1 MVQDKEKEKEKSR
14 FSLPFIGITS
24 PFFAQS
30 ARVPSSGS
38 ISGSSINST
47 DETDHDDRPLTPPPA
62 LGGCTAKKP
71 ESPHRIPSFEFE
83 EISLQAVEQP
93 VFSTARVASPVKVSA
108 SKVAN
113 TGASTTSTRSTS
125 TEATTVPQAGRDQ
138 STSATQLTEASTL
151 SPSKPNLSTSP
162 LASRSPVAST
172 LRGDFEPKATTPAK
186 EISSTSDS
194 TTTRIRQRISRE
206 MVRETIN
213 QRLADGSISRRG
225 STQALV
231 SVSAHYADLAPRP
244 PRPTSIA
251 LPIRAQSTDPSAIFA
266 NRDKVLPPPPSQR
279 GVPMIKAHTTD
290 ANPRRAS
297 GVTFD
302 LPPEG
307 SRPSF
312 RPRSQTQSA
321 HEVLKANER
330 DGVINE
336 PKSALDKIIGDEP
349 LAASSNGSTSS
360 ASTAILK
367 PVLPVPPPKTVQFP
381 MKPRVSETLELAS
394 TSTTSGTTDKGTAR
408 AESVTVKSHNKDGR
422 VASNVSVGS
431 TNSRRS
437 RRSMSMGDAPDPDVV
452 GIDLIFA

>member
-1 MVQDKEKEKEKSR
+1 
-14 FSLPFIGITS
+14 
-24 PFFAQS
+24 
-30 ARVPSSGS
+30 
-38 ISGSSINST
+38 
-47 DETDHDDRPLTPPPA
+47 
-62 LGGCTAKKP
+62 
-71 ESPHRIPSFEFE
+71 
-83 EISLQAVEQP
+83 
-93 VFSTARVASPVKVSA
+93 
-108 SKVAN
+108 
-113 TGASTTSTRSTS
+113 
-125 TEATTVPQAGRDQ
+125 
-138 STSATQLTEASTL
+138 
-151 SPSKPNLSTSP
+151 
-162 LASRSPVAST
+162 
-172 LRGDFEPKATTPAK
+172 
-186 EISSTSDS
+186 
-194 TTTRIRQRISRE
+194 
-206 MVRETIN
+206 
-213 QRLADGSISRRG
+213 
-225 STQALV
+225 
-231 SVSAHYADLAPRP
+231 
-244 PRPTSIA
+244 
-251 LPIRAQSTDPSAIFA
+251 
-266 NRDKVLPPPPSQR
+266 
-279 GVPMIKAHTTD
+279 MIKAHTTD